1 MSKTIP
7 KIYDKSYLLE
17 LLEKDHAIPIDLSEK
32 MNSTTIIQFQCK
44 CNNHVK
50 KSFKDIAYYGGA
62 FCKECCKK
70 NKSEKIKRTC
80 IKRYGVSN
88 PSCIQEIKDK
98 KEETSMKKYGMH
110 PRKTD
115 EVKEK
120 CKQTC
125 LAKYNVDNPSK
136 AVTVKEKIKETF
148 IEIYGGH
155 PMHNATIKKK
165 VKDTCFDRYGG
176 YPAES
181 QEVKDK
187 MNKTNMER
195 YGCHPSQHPDIR
207 GKINETNME
216 RYGCHPS
223 QTIEIQEKMQQ
234 NGKKY
239 KPYIMPS
246 GEIRMVQGY
255 ENYALNILVK
265 SYKEEEIKSNRTD
278 VPRISYINNNKQKYY
293 FPDIYI
299 PHMNLIIEVKSEWI
313 YKCNEE
319 VNKLKEK
326 ATQTQ
331 GYQFEFWIFNS
342 KGIKVETIHSSQ
354 FLHRPLNG

>member
-7 KIYDKSYLLE
+7 KRYDKSYLLE

-32 MNSTTIIQFQCK
+32 MNSGTIIQFQCK
-44 CNNHVK
+44 CNNHVQ

-80 IKRYGVSN
+80 IDRYGVSN

-136 AVTVKEKIKETF
+136 A
-148 IEIYGGH
+148 
-155 PMHNATIKKK
+155 ATIKEKTK
-165 VKDTCFDRYGG
+165 ETCFERYGG

-181 QEVKDK
+181 QKVKDK

-195 YGCHPSQHPDIR
+195 YGC
-207 GKINETNME
+207 
-216 RYGCHPS
+216 YPS
-223 QTIEIQEKMQQ
+223 QTLEIQARIQQ

-239 KPYIMPS
+239 KSYMMPS

-255 ENYALNILVK
+255 ENYALDILVK
-265 SYKEEEIKSNRTD
+265 NYKEEEIKSNRRD

-299 PHMNLIIEVKSEWI
+299 PHMNLIIEVKSEWT
-313 YKCNEE
+313 YRRSEE
-319 VNKLKEK
+319 INKLKED
-326 ATQTQ
+326 ATLKQ

-342 KGIKVETIHSSQ
+342 KGIKVETTSAHNSSTAC
-354 FLHRPLNG
+354 

>member
-44 CNNHVK
+44 CNNHVQ

-80 IKRYGVSN
+80 TIRYGVSN

-120 CKQTC
+120 YKQTC

-136 AVTVKEKIKETF
+136 AATVKDKIKETF

-155 PMHNATIKKK
+155 PMHNATIMKK
-165 VKDTCFDRYGG
+165 VKDTCFERYGG

-181 QEVKDK
+181 QKVKDK

-195 YGCHPSQHPDIR
+195 YGCHPSQ
-207 GKINETNME
+207 
-216 RYGCHPS
+216 
-223 QTIEIQEKMQQ
+223 TIEIQEKIQH

-239 KPYIMPS
+239 KQYTMPS

-255 ENYALNILVK
+255 ENYALDILIK
-265 SYKEEEIKSNRTD
+265 NYKEEEIKSNRKD
-278 VPRISYINNNKQKYY
+278 VPRISYINNKQKYY

-299 PHMNLIIEVKSEWI
+299 PHINLIIEVKSEWTH
-313 YKCNEE
+313 KHDEE

-326 ATQTQ
+326 ATQAQ

-342 KGIKVETIHSSQ
+342 KGIKVETISTHNSSTAS
-354 FLHRPLNG
+354 

>member
-80 IKRYGVSN
+80 TIRYGVSN

-165 VKDTCFDRYGG
+165 VKDTCFERYGG

-181 QEVKDK
+181 QKVKDK

-195 YGCHPSQHPDIR
+195 YGC
-207 GKINETNME
+207 
-216 RYGCHPS
+216 YPS
-223 QTIEIQEKMQQ
+223 QTIEIQAKIQQ

-239 KPYIMPS
+239 KSYTMPS

-255 ENYALNILVK
+255 ENYALDILVK
-265 SYKEEEIKSNRTD
+265 SYKEEEIKSN
-278 VPRISYINNNKQKYY
+278 
-293 FPDIYI
+293 
-299 PHMNLIIEVKSEWI
+299 W
-313 YKCNEE
+313 
-319 VNKLKEK
+319 
-326 ATQTQ
+326 
-331 GYQFEFWIFNS
+331 
-342 KGIKVETIHSSQ
+342 
-354 FLHRPLNG
+354 